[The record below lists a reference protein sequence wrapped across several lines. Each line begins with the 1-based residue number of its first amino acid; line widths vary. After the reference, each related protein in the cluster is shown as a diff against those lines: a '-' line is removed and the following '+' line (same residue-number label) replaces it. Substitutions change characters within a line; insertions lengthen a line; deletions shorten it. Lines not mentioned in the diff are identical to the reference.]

1 MAVKVVLFTQFAA
14 DPGSILG
21 RVGVLFSLARDIY
34 SPKVLVIPRK
44 RLLRLNMTEK
54 LFTGTV
60 NKNQNKKQNKNICR
74 QNYLVHIFFWTD
86 MFALPDFRAGAM
98 ENWGLIV
105 YRETAMLVED
115 SVSSETNLQRVAEV
129 IAHELAHMVLLSIL
143 INK

>member
-1 MAVKVVLFTQFAA
+1 
-14 DPGSILG
+14 
-21 RVGVLFSLARDIY
+21 
-34 SPKVLVIPRK
+34 
-44 RLLRLNMTEK
+44 
-54 LFTGTV
+54 
-60 NKNQNKKQNKNICR
+60 
-74 QNYLVHIFFWTD
+74 